1 MAAVAQ
7 ERVSEGAKTGRGWNV
22 LDREA
27 GVLWREYPFG
37 RGTATTFVFR
47 GAGDGLIVVSPARHI
62 EESALDELSDFGKV
76 VALVANNSYH
86 WLGQRHWRKHFPDA
100 KSFAPAQGISRL
112 SKKLPE
118 FGAFE
123 PLEALAPLLGER
135 ATVTDGAGLKVANAF
150 ASVQGTKGNFWFASD
165 FLSNIVEVPPSF
177 AFRALMKLTDS
188 GPGFQLFRP
197 AVWLQVRDKAAMRA
211 WAEEQI
217 TRAAPTTIVP
227 AHGPP
232 VHGAE
237 VAKTAVALFA
247 RL

>member
-1 MAAVAQ
+1 
-7 ERVSEGAKTGRGWNV
+7 V

-37 RGTATTFVFR
+37 QGVATTFVFR
-47 GAGDGLIVVSPARHI
+47 GAGDGLIVVSPAKHI

-76 VALVANNSYH
+76 AALVANNSYH
-86 WLGQRHWRKHFPDA
+86 WLGQRLWRKHFPHA
-100 KSFAPAQGISRL
+100 RSFTPGRAIARL

-150 ASVQGTKGNFWFASD
+150 ASVQGTRGNYWFASD
-165 FLSNIVEVPPSF
+165 FLSNMGELPSNF
-177 AFRALMKLTDS
+177 AFRALMKMTGS
-188 GPGFQLFRP
+188 APGFQLFRP
-197 AVWLQVRDKAAMRA
+197 SVWLQVRDKRA
-211 WAEEQI
+211 LRGWAEEQI
-217 TRAAPTTIVP
+217 TKAAPTTIVP

-232 VHGAE
+232 VHGAD
-237 VAKTAVALFA
+237 VAASALALFA
-247 RL
+247 KL